1 MPQTPPHARRFRTP
15 LALAAAAVAL
25 SLVAGCSDA
34 DDDSGVDPAPQ
45 QGVLKQTDA
54 GRAGGMLADAGWG
67 AGSPAVGDAMRVS
80 AQDAPAAPEAPAMV
94 NADSLKRRAIDTL
107 KKGEFDETETLLARA
122 LELRPDD
129 PSLRQMDAWVGG
141 FQEQRDRFAE
151 ERAEAFDRQVQDVR
165 LLQENGYRSY
175 AINATRNAH
184 LLAADADAFAAEPWV
199 QELIEESV
207 ALGERYEADGEWLR
221 AMRVWGD
228 LASLETLNPR
238 WKNEL
243 EGATRRVR
251 LLATYAPEILEE
263 IRDSTQAE
271 RDAVD
276 ALLASDR
283 EPGQDIGDPPD
294 DPSVEDGEARDAV
307 DPATKPAADARGE
320 ADGLDESF
328 KTDWHNALDGIT
340 MTMLRNALDDARE
353 GYVRPVELR
362 AMLLGGVEAL
372 RAVATTPGLERAFPS
387 LADEAA
393 VDGFLAELD
402 KQREQVEAGDAAAI
416 DRAATA
422 NLLRAIAVAN
432 DRGLDLP
439 EAVLVSEFA
448 DGALGELDPFTSMIW
463 PSQVAEFKK
472 GTQGEFVGVGIQIRS
487 EETGE
492 LRVVSPLPGGPAE
505 ESGIRYGDVITHIDG
520 KSANGIS
527 DSQAVEVIT
536 GQPGTEV
543 TLTVRRI
550 DGEVSDHT
558 LVRRQINVSSVKGW
572 LQDLERGGDDGAGG
586 GWQYLIDPDA
596 GVGYVRINNF
606 QATTAEELGRALAL
620 LRQEGAR
627 AIILDLRYN
636 PGGLL
641 QSAVEVVDRFV
652 AGGKV
657 VSTRGERPGARES
670 SLRAGRQAGDV
681 LGIPMVVLV
690 NEYSASASE
699 IVSGALKDLDR
710 ALVVGKRTFGK
721 GSVQMLY
728 RLGGRGGDEAWL
740 KLTTSHYYLPSGK
753 NIHKEE
759 FDTEWGVEPDVPVE
773 MTPKQ
778 MLDAQLARQSLD
790 VIRDD
795 GTTATVKR
803 PAEDGVEGEEVE
815 VDAREAL
822 LETDAQL
829 SAALLLL
836 RMQLAG
842 EAVM

>member
-1 MPQTPPHARRFRTP
+1 MPQIFARRSRTP
-15 LALAAAAVAL
+15 LALAAAAVAA
-25 SLVAGCSDA
+25 SLLLGCNDA
-34 DDDSGVDPAPQ
+34 DDGPAVEPAPQ
-45 QGVLKQTDA
+45 QGVLSQSDA
-54 GRAGGMLADAGWG
+54 GRAGGMLADAAG
-67 AGSPAVGDAMRVS
+67 GSPAVGDAMRIS
-80 AQDAPAAPEAPAMV
+80 AQDGPAGPAMV
-94 NADSLKRRAIDTL
+94 NADSLKRRAIDLL
-107 KKGEFDETETLLARA
+107 KKGEFDETEVLLARA

-129 PSLRQMDAWVGG
+129 PSLRQMDAWVEG

-151 ERAEAFDRQVQDVR
+151 ERAEAFDRQVRDVR

-199 QELIEESV
+199 QELIQESA
-207 ALGERYEADGEWLR
+207 ALGEQYEADGEWLR

-228 LASLETLNPR
+228 LASLETLDPR

-294 DPSVEDGEARDAV
+294 DPSVEDGEAKDGV
-307 DPATKPAADARGE
+307 DPATKPSADA

-328 KTDWHNALDGIT
+328 KTDWHNALEGIT

-353 GYVRPVELR
+353 GYVRPVELK
-362 AMLLGGVEAL
+362 AMLLGGIEAL

-387 LADEAA
+387 LEDEAA
-393 VDGFLAELD
+393 VDAFLAELD
-402 KQREQVEAGDAAAI
+402 KQRDQVEASEAEAI

-422 NLLRAIAVAN
+422 NLLRAVAVAN

-487 EETGE
+487 EDTGE

-527 DSQAVEVIT
+527 DAQAVEVIT

-543 TLTVRRI
+543 TLTVRSV
-550 DGEVSDHT
+550 DGSVGDHT

-572 LQDLERGGDDGAGG
+572 LQNLDQGGDDGAGG
-586 GWQYLIDPDA
+586 GWQYLIDPVA

-606 QATTAEELGRALAL
+606 QATTADELGRALDAL
-620 LRQEGAR
+620 RREGAR

-641 QSAVEVVDRFV
+641 QSAVEVADRFV

-681 LGIPMVVLV
+681 LGVPMVVLV

-699 IVSGALKDLDR
+699 IVSGALKDLGR

-803 PAEDGVEGEEVE
+803 PAEDGAEGEEIE